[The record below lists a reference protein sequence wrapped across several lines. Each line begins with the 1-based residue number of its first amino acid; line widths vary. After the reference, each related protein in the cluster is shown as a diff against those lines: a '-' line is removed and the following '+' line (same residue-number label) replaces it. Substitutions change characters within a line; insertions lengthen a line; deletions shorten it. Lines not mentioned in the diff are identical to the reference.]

1 MKTKLKKCY
10 YNIYLTSFIIFFFA
24 LIQHIS
30 SQATEIDLDQK
41 LTLNKEIIYGKLNN
55 NFTYY
60 IKKNVKPKKKATIHL
75 ILKAGSLMEDDDQLG
90 LAHLIEHMVFNG
102 TKSYPKNKIDDYL
115 NSIGLQIGSDYNATT
130 GFEKTT
136 YKMEIPTDDISKIE
150 KGLHILSEMVG
161 YATLDD
167 SSFEKEREIVE
178 EEWRSD
184 LGKSKRL
191 YEGYKEYFYKDSK
204 FKDRQPIGD
213 IEIIRNFSYET
224 ARRFYDDWYRPDLMG
239 IIVVG
244 DFDPNHVKKIV
255 EKYFSELENK
265 NNRPMPSTLLPKY
278 NDTIFLNQSDEE
290 QTNISFTIQN
300 KNKKLVLDT
309 VRNIREKLIYDLII
323 KIVNDRFDALYEKE
337 KMDYVAF
344 VDAFSIT
351 SKTDTFLIGG
361 FIKENRIK
369 ESLKSILI
377 EFMHENE
384 KNLYSEMFTK
394 HNLFLTQGPTGNNRN
409 YIFTRKNEN

>member
-1 MKTKLKKCY
+1 MKQKAFTL
-10 YNIYLTSFIIFFFA
+10 IELLVVIFIFF
-24 LIQHIS
+24 QCIS
-30 SQATEIDLDQK
+30 TNATEINLDQK
-41 LTLNKEIIYGKLNN
+41 IPLDKEITYGKLDNGL
-55 NFTYY
+55 TYY
-60 IKKNVKPKKKATIHL
+60 IKKNTSPKKKGTIHL
-75 ILKAGSLMEDDDQLG
+75 IVKAGSLMEDDDQLG

-102 TKSYPKNKIDDYL
+102 TKSYPKNEIDEYL

-136 YKMEIPTDDISKIE
+136 YKMEIPTDDISKLE

-167 SSFEKEREIVE
+167 SSFEKERKIVE

-213 IEIIRNFSYET
+213 IEIIKNFSYDT

-244 DFDPNHVKKIV
+244 DFDPSHVKKIV

-265 NNRPMPSTLLPKY
+265 NNRPMPNTLLPKY

-290 QTNISFTIQN
+290 QTNILFTIRN

-323 KIVNDRFDALYEKE
+323 QIVNDRFDALNDKG
-337 KMDYVAF
+337 KMDYNFALVNRF
-344 VDAFSIT
+344 PIT
-351 SKTDTFLIGG
+351 SKTDILMPGG
-361 FIKENRIK
+361 LIKENRIK
-369 ESLKSILI
+369 EGVKSILTELERIRQNGFI
-377 EFMHENE
+377 EKELELF
-384 KNLYSEMFTK
+384 KKKTCFLY
-394 HNLFLTQGPTGNNRN
+394 GAIP
-409 YIFTRKNEN
+409 